1 MQLRL
6 ETVASRCS
14 HASQTIVVYPPTT
27 STAYVREMRLHL
39 ANANFAKYLYIFVL
53 AKLYY
58 IGVFYHYAPPIYYNA
73 MGSTV
78 NDDSTIRTLCAN

>member
-1 MQLRL
+1 
-6 ETVASRCS
+6 
-14 HASQTIVVYPPTT
+14 
-27 STAYVREMRLHL
+27 MRLHL

-78 NDDSTIRTLCAN
+78 NDDSTIRTLCTCQLITTLRVAFYGFAESRWQAET

>member
-1 MQLRL
+1 
-6 ETVASRCS
+6 
-14 HASQTIVVYPPTT
+14 
-27 STAYVREMRLHL
+27 MRLHL

-78 NDDSTIRTLCAN
+78 NDDSTIRTLCVN